1 MDMATNTSF
10 LSLSKPAYSENVSL
24 SAINSNMDKIDAAV
38 GQRSRVVNLLDNSC
52 FLPLYVVN
60 QRGAGAVTGNKYGI
74 DRWKGATSASLN
86 EITADGIMITHT
98 GTSGYCG
105 IIQALPDKLTAAIK
119 DKTVTVAVCLADGTV
134 YARSGIPANGSVSA
148 SFSNGMAQTYN
159 NTDTGVM
166 YLRIMH
172 SNAGGSVTVRW
183 VALYEGA
190 YTAETLPAYQ
200 PKGYAAELLACQ
212 QYFHLYGTSAARPS
226 HGKDCTPHMIADA
239 PTQGTVSINGVT
251 HYYNSADL

>member
-1 MDMATNTSF
+1 MATGTPILN
-10 LSLSKPAYSENVSL
+10 LSKPDYSENVSL
-24 SAINSNMDKIDAAV
+24 PVINGNMDKIDAAV
-38 GQRSRVVNLLDNSC
+38 GQRSRVINLLDNSC

-60 QRGAGAVTGNKYGI
+60 QRGAESATGNKYGI
-74 DRWKGATSASLN
+74 DRWKGTTSTTKH
-86 EITADGIMITHT
+86 EITAEGFMITHT
-98 GTSGYCG
+98 STSNYCG
-105 IIQALPDKLTAAIK
+105 VQQPLPDKLTDAIK
-119 DKTVTVAVCLADGTV
+119 NKTVTVAVCMADGTV
-134 YARSGIPANGSVSA
+134 STRSGIPANGSISA
-148 SFSNGMAQTYN
+148 NFTNGFAQVYTN
-159 NTDTGVM
+159 ADTGAIS
-166 YLRIMH
+166 LRIMH

>member
-1 MDMATNTSF
+1 MATNTSF

-38 GQRSRVVNLLDNSC
+38 GQRSRVINLLDNSC

-60 QRGAGAVTGNKYGI
+60 QRGAGDVTGNKYSI
-74 DRWKGATSASLN
+74 DRWKGMTSASIHG
-86 EITADGIMITHT
+86 ITSEGLVITHG
-98 GTSGYCG
+98 GTSGNAG
-105 IIQALPDKLTAAIK
+105 VSQTLPDELANAIK
-119 DKTVTVAVCLADGTV
+119 NQTVTVAVCMADGSV
-134 YARSGIPANGSVSA
+134 YARSGIPANGSISA
-148 SFSNGMAQTYN
+148 NFTNGFAQVYTN
-159 NTDTGVM
+159 AGTGAIS
-166 YLRIMH
+166 LRIMH
-172 SNAGGSVTVRW
+172 SNVGGSVTVRW